1 MQRYLYLFQYCH
13 VHVHL
18 FGKSVLA
25 IDGVLSQGHFLSLFF
40 EDYRDTEEQ
49 NREIIESV
57 QNVSARCNWA
67 GNSVIQQA
75 F

>member
-1 MQRYLYLFQYCH
+1 MVCLVRVIF
-13 VHVHL
+13 
-18 FGKSVLA
+18 F
-25 IDGVLSQGHFLSLFF
+25 FFFF